1 MTAKKI
7 LALFGDY
14 LRPRVRRLR
23 PRGYERPSDS
33 NTDIR
38 FQAWLRVV
46 CHPEYPI
53 YEKDLIASYVQCTA
67 DRWQQ
72 ERLAEFEMALGAS
85 LDDSPFVHQQSEEFV
100 DIRRVL
106 LTTGAAAHYACVDQS
121 TIQRWIGK
129 GMPHEKRWTY
139 QYINFEVLM
148 LWCSEEERKNR
159 KSRKNATRKGKTE
172 AA

>member
-14 LRPRVRRLR
+14 LRPRVRMLR

-85 LDDSPFVHQQSEEFV
+85 LDDSPFVHITIEEVCDFSGCMIPV
-100 DIRRVL
+100 S
-106 LTTGAAAHYACVDQS
+106 AAAICAKRDVK
-121 TIQRWIGK
+121 TIHRWIESGLQ
-129 GMPHEKRWTY
+129 HEKRGAYYYVSVNKLREKVAGLTG
-139 QYINFEVLM
+139 
-148 LWCSEEERKNR
+148 
-159 KSRKNATRKGKTE
+159 KGKKKE